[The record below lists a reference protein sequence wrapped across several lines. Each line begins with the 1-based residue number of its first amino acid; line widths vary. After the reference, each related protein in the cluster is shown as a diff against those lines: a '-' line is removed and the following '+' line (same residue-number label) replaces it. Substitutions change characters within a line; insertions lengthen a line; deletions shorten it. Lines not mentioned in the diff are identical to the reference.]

1 MPTTPEEERDDD
13 TKRRVP
19 VLEGIIEI
27 PLRDGWGAFVKA
39 YTEAAAKA
47 AAKEEGPTKAAPSD
61 PANSNESMPE
71 VPAKP

>member
-39 YTEAAAKA
+39 YADAAAKA
-47 AAKEEGPTKAAPSD
+47 AAKEEGPTKVAPSD